1 MSLAPT
7 DNSLD
12 APTLAMAGAHLTLP
26 ETHAGELVV
35 DLAISAGELA
45 IIAAS
50 DIHHADQIIDVICGL
65 QMPRSGSVRF
75 QGRDWRNV
83 PNDHANARR
92 GRIGSALGEG
102 AWLPYLSMPDNI
114 LLPRLFHT
122 QVPRDELLRE
132 AVHLAQQLG
141 LLGLPAGLPAQCST
155 AERRCAALIRAF
167 LGTPDLVLVGPW
179 AGDLADAALGR
190 LINTMRQAREAG
202 SAIVWFVPEDRRELD
217 VVLLDCR
224 RYTLLGNRL
233 VEDGAA

>member
-1 MSLAPT
+1 
-7 DNSLD
+7 
-12 APTLAMAGAHLTLP
+12 MAGAHLTLP

-50 DIHHADQIIDVICGL
+50 DIHHADQIVDVICGL

-122 QVPRDELLRE
+122 QVPRDELLSE
-132 AVHLAQQLG
+132 AVQLAQQ
-141 LLGLPAGLPAQCST
+141 
-155 AERRCAALIRAF
+155 
-167 LGTPDLVLVGPW
+167 
-179 AGDLADAALGR
+179 
-190 LINTMRQAREAG
+190 
-202 SAIVWFVPEDRRELD
+202 
-217 VVLLDCR
+217 
-224 RYTLLGNRL
+224 
-233 VEDGAA
+233 